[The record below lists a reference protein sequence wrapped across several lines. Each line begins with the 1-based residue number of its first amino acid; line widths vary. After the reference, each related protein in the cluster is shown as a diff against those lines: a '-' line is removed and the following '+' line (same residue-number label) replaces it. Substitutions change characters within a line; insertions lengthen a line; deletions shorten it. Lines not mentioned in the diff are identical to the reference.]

1 MASDDVTRFLTDE
14 DVPVSWARA
23 INHVAALQEL
33 NLNWEATS
41 IYDIDLTGKDDVEQ
55 LIFARSNCMVLVTC
69 DKYSGQG
76 GQDLRA
82 ELRDNGGKI
91 IRITGGPQQPPHVA
105 IAKLMIRA
113 EQWQPRLKNEDG
125 VVIITGVSGDIKFR
139 TPEEF
144 AGRLARVETQQLA
157 RYEASPVQPRQLS
170 KQKEPPTG
178 QLPLSPNETET

>member
-14 DVPVSWARA
+14 DVPMAWAHA
-23 INHVAALQEL
+23 INQVAAIREL

-41 IYDIDLTGKDDVEQ
+41 IYDIGLTEKDDVEQ

-69 DKYSGQG
+69 DKYGGQG
-76 GQDLRA
+76 GQELRA

-105 IAKLMIRA
+105 IAKLMIRS
-113 EQWQPRLKNEDG
+113 EQWQSRLKNDDG

-144 AGRLARVETQQLA
+144 AGRLARIETQQLVG
-157 RYEASPVQPRQLS
+157 YEASPIPPRQIS
-170 KQKEPPTG
+170 KNTEIPDG
-178 QLPLSPNETET
+178 QLPLRPDETET